1 MAEAPTS
8 RTLSPWSIDS
18 GGRRADDKGCERP
31 SIRRPL
37 RSNPAATQ
45 TPRCGR
51 ATVTLVVDGLRLNA
65 SRAPSRCVRPGI
77 RGRGRLVLALLT
89 LITILCR
96 CLPATLCRSW
106 APLHQRQPML
116 IMTKAAAPCSGAR
129 APTRAGAASCEDQPH
144 PAQKGTWLGS
154 HGAHEE
160 LSPGGQRSPAR
171 SGRAKLRQQQVSTA
185 YASAKARRGC
195 RRGCPA
201 STPG

>member
-1 MAEAPTS
+1 MWPSDSDPRCRWAPTQCFA
-8 RTLSPWSIDS
+8 
-18 GGRRADDKGCERP
+18 RAK
-31 SIRRPL
+31 PL
-37 RSNPAATQ
+37 RAPGHPRPWQAGPRSSHADYNTVPLFARNTVPLLGAA
-45 TPRCGR
+45 
-51 ATVTLVVDGLRLNA
+51 A
-65 SRAPSRCVRPGI
+65 
-77 RGRGRLVLALLT
+77 
-89 LITILCR
+89 
-96 CLPATLCRSW
+96 
-106 APLHQRQPML
+106 QRQPML

-201 STPG
+201 STPGGENGTRAATKLHTKSAVFYGS